1 VLAVLRRAPEQ
12 VRLQAWLVDA
22 QLSYGTG
29 DRTRGQ
35 RTLAAALRLAARE
48 QLRLPFIM
56 QRGWIGPVLQHDP
69 ELAQSYQRLL
79 APVRRHEQLLA
90 PPGIPAKDA
99 LLVVEPLTGRER
111 EVLRHFPSLLST
123 AEMQISI
130 YTVKTHIKYI
140 YRKLATSRRGEAVRR
155 ARQLELI

>member
-1 VLAVLRRAPEQ
+1 
-12 VRLQAWLVDA
+12 
-22 QLSYGTG
+22 
-29 DRTRGQ
+29 
-35 RTLAAALRLAARE
+35 
-48 QLRLPFIM
+48 M

-123 AEMQISI
+123 AEIASEMQISI
-130 YTVKTHIKYI
+130 YTVKTHIKHI